1 MHDISF
7 KFEEFKQDVVAYA
20 CNFST
25 WKVEPIAPRVQG
37 QHQLHSEFKANIGY
51 IKACLKNTTTHHTH
65 TKQPPPKKT
74 AKRNHQLKQF

>member
-37 QHQLHSEFKANIGY
+37 QHQLHSEFKVSLDHMNPY
-51 IKACLKNTTTHHTH
+51 LK
-65 TKQPPPKKT
+65 KKSYNNKT
-74 AKRNHQLKQF
+74 EMYV